1 MALIKNNL
9 WKLFCFL
16 LLGGLV
22 LLSVLLAYEW
32 RNIEKEYRTSSQN
45 RVEFS
50 AQALKSTLRNK
61 ELMLDLIGRDIL
73 SNNNLTEKTSTI
85 KLLDN
90 ILLENPVLLGFG
102 LFNPQGEI
110 IYYSSNLNAS
120 TMINLKENEKTRQSF
135 SQTLSSDKM
144 VLGQTYFNQSLQE
157 WVIPIRKSLRDKSGT
172 VIAVMTA
179 GMAVSRGAKYLNI
192 LQSNS
197 DDYIMLARE
206 VDGFIQYSSV
216 KDADIASYT
225 KTKIKQALGLSD
237 NALIKQT
244 GKDKEIFKSS
254 EEVFSIDT
262 HLGGKP
268 YLTSAKFDNR
278 YQLWT
283 LSNRAMQP
291 IKSVFYWKVCW
302 YSFIYLLICTLLYFG
317 FRFIARAEQ
326 KRIDELFY
334 LSRNDDLTKLPNRK
348 ALRDSFEAKK
358 VTSFSL
364 AIINITNLRSMN
376 NRFGM
381 EYGDKAI
388 KAYAAMLQA
397 TFAAPYLVFRNSG
410 NEFCIITPH
419 LSDEQ
424 NRHTFEQILA
434 SSIEQ
439 YETKNTERPLNMS
452 VGVANYPE
460 HGITKSKLV
469 RSAHLANQW
478 AKDTGQW
485 LCHYHAD
492 IKQAY
497 LRRLKVEERLNVAL
511 SEQSFSMVYQCQVNE
526 QGKIH
531 AMEALIRWHD
541 GELGMVSPAEFI
553 AIAEQSDLIFK
564 IGDFVLARSISE
576 FAKMQQHSDTPLE
589 LAINISVM
597 QFQSSAFITTLL
609 QSIEIHNVAPQSII
623 LEITESLF
631 MDNLEHVIDTINSLK
646 SRGIRFSMD
655 DFGTGYS
662 SLSLLRRLPIDELK
676 IDKSFVD
683 DILIDPKSNSM
694 VQSIIAIANS
704 HNLSVIAE
712 GVEEQAQFDMLVD
725 IGCKRFQGYY
735 FYKPVNATS
744 VIEYLQAN

>member
-61 ELMLDLIGRDIL
+61 ELMLDLIGRDIVT
-73 SNNNLTEKTSTI
+73 NNSSSTNTSIIKNLN
-85 KLLDN
+85 N
-90 ILLENPVLLGFG
+90 ILLENLVSTGFG
-102 LFNPQGEI
+102 LFNTHGQI
-110 IYYSSNLNAS
+110 LYFSSNLDAS
-120 TMINLKENEKTRQSF
+120 TIVNLKENERTRDNF
-135 SQTLSSDKM
+135 ARTLKSNKM
-144 VLGQTYFNQSLQE
+144 ILGKTYFNETLQE
-157 WVIPIRKSLRDKSGT
+157 WIIPIRKSLRNENGE
-172 VIAVMTA
+172 VIAVMTS
-179 GMAVSRGAKYLNI
+179 GMAISNGDKYLNI
-192 LQSNS
+192 LSSTQ
-197 DDYIMLARE
+197 DDYLLIIRE
-206 VDGFIQYSSV
+206 LDGYIQYSSN
-216 KDADIASYT
+216 KSADIASYT
-225 KTKIKQALGLSD
+225 RTQAKQFFGLLGDELVKQLGKTKQAL
-237 NALIKQT
+237 
-244 GKDKEIFKSS
+244 KSS
-254 EEVFSIDT
+254 EEVFSLITDIQ
-262 HLGGKP
+262 GKP
-268 YLTSAKFDNR
+268 YITSAKFDNR

-358 VTSFSL
+358 ETSFSL

-381 EYGDKAI
+381 EYSDKAI
-388 KAYAAMLQA
+388 KTYAAMLQA

-419 LSDEQ
+419 LLDEQ
-424 NRHTFEQILA
+424 NRHVFEQNLE
-434 SSIEQ
+434 SSIQ
-439 YETKNTERPLNMS
+439 HYEVNNSERPLNIS

-511 SEQSFSMVYQCQVNE
+511 SEQSFSMAYQCQVNE

-576 FAKMQQHSDTPLE
+576 FATMQQHSDTPLE

-597 QFQSSAFITTLL
+597 QFQSSAFIPKLL
-609 QSIEIHNVAPQSII
+609 QSIEAHNVAPRSII

-631 MDNLEHVIDTINSLK
+631 MDNLEHVIETILSLK

-683 DILIDPKSNSM
+683 DILIDPKSISM

-704 HNLSVIAE
+704 HNISVIAE

>member
-1 MALIKNNL
+1 M
-9 WKLFCFL
+9 
-16 LLGGLV
+16 
-22 LLSVLLAYEW
+22 AYEW

-45 RVEFS
+45 RVDFS

-73 SNNNLTEKTSTI
+73 SNNNLPEKTSTI

-120 TMINLKENEKTRQSF
+120 TMINLKKNEKTRQSF
-135 SQTLSSDKM
+135 AQTLSSDKM
-144 VLGQTYFNQSLQE
+144 VVGQTYFNQSLQE
-157 WVIPIRKSLRDKSGT
+157 WVIPIRKSLRDKSGS

-179 GMAVSRGAKYLNI
+179 GLAVSRGAKYLNI

-197 DDYIMLARE
+197 DDYIIIARE
-206 VDGFIQYSSV
+206 IDGFIQYTSV

-237 NALIKQT
+237 NSLIKQT

-254 EEVFSIDT
+254 GEVFSIDT
-262 HLGGKP
+262 HIGDKP
-268 YLTSAKFDNR
+268 YITSAKFDNR

-358 VTSFSL
+358 ETSFSL

-381 EYGDKAI
+381 EYSDKAI
-388 KAYAAMLQA
+388 KTYAAMLQA

-419 LSDEQ
+419 LLDEQ
-424 NRHTFEQILA
+424 NRHVFEQSLA
-434 SSIEQ
+434 SSIQ
-439 YETKNTERPLNMS
+439 HYEVNNSERLLNIS

-460 HGITKSKLV
+460 HGTNKSKLV

-485 LCHYHAD
+485 LCHYHAG

-511 SEQSFSMVYQCQVNE
+511 SEQSFSMAYQCQVNE

-541 GELGMVSPAEFI
+541 SELGMVSPAEFI

-564 IGDFVLARSISE
+564 IGDFVLSRSISE
-576 FAKMQQHSDTPLE
+576 FATMQQHNDTPLE

-597 QFQSSAFITTLL
+597 QFQSSAFIPKLL
-609 QSIEIHNVAPQSII
+609 QSIEAHNVAPRSII

-631 MDNLEHVIDTINSLK
+631 MDNLEHVIETILSLK

-683 DILIDPKSNSM
+683 DILIDPKSISM

-704 HNLSVIAE
+704 HNISVIAE

>member
-206 VDGFIQYSSV
+206 IDGFIQYSSV

-254 EEVFSIDT
+254 EEVFTIDT
-262 HLGGKP
+262 HVGGKP

-302 YSFIYLLICTLLYFG
+302 YFLIYLLICTLLYFG

-326 KRIDELFY
+326 KRVDELFY

-348 ALRDSFEAKK
+348 ALRDSFEEKK
-358 VTSFSL
+358 
-364 AIINITNLRSMN
+364 
-376 NRFGM
+376 
-381 EYGDKAI
+381 
-388 KAYAAMLQA
+388 
-397 TFAAPYLVFRNSG
+397 
-410 NEFCIITPH
+410 
-419 LSDEQ
+419 
-424 NRHTFEQILA
+424 RH
-434 SSIEQ
+434 
-439 YETKNTERPLNMS
+439 
-452 VGVANYPE
+452 
-460 HGITKSKLV
+460 
-469 RSAHLANQW
+469 
-478 AKDTGQW
+478 
-485 LCHYHAD
+485 
-492 IKQAY
+492 
-497 LRRLKVEERLNVAL
+497 
-511 SEQSFSMVYQCQVNE
+511 
-526 QGKIH
+526 
-531 AMEALIRWHD
+531 
-541 GELGMVSPAEFI
+541 
-553 AIAEQSDLIFK
+553 IF
-564 IGDFVLARSISE
+564 
-576 FAKMQQHSDTPLE
+576 
-589 LAINISVM
+589 
-597 QFQSSAFITTLL
+597 
-609 QSIEIHNVAPQSII
+609 
-623 LEITESLF
+623 
-631 MDNLEHVIDTINSLK
+631 
-646 SRGIRFSMD
+646 
-655 DFGTGYS
+655 
-662 SLSLLRRLPIDELK
+662 
-676 IDKSFVD
+676 
-683 DILIDPKSNSM
+683 
-694 VQSIIAIANS
+694 
-704 HNLSVIAE
+704 
-712 GVEEQAQFDMLVD
+712 
-725 IGCKRFQGYY
+725 
-735 FYKPVNATS
+735 
-744 VIEYLQAN
+744 

>member
-73 SNNNLTEKTSTI
+73 SNNNLPEKTSTI

-120 TMINLKENEKTRQSF
+120 TMINLKKNEKTRQSF
-135 SQTLSSDKM
+135 AQTLSSDKM
-144 VLGQTYFNQSLQE
+144 VVGQTYFNQSLHE
-157 WVIPIRKSLRDKSGT
+157 WVIPIRKSLRDKSGS

-179 GMAVSRGAKYLNI
+179 GLAVSRGAKYLNI

-197 DDYIMLARE
+197 DDYIIIARE
-206 VDGFIQYSSV
+206 IDGFIQYTSV

-237 NALIKQT
+237 NSLIKQT

-262 HLGGKP
+262 HIGDKP
-268 YLTSAKFDNR
+268 YITSAKFDNR

-358 VTSFSL
+358 ETSFSL

-381 EYGDKAI
+381 EYSDKAI
-388 KAYAAMLQA
+388 KTYAAMLQA

-419 LSDEQ
+419 LLDEQ
-424 NRHTFEQILA
+424 NRHVFEQSLE
-434 SSIEQ
+434 SSIQ
-439 YETKNTERPLNMS
+439 HYEVNNSERLLNIS

-460 HGITKSKLV
+460 HGTTKSKLV

-485 LCHYHAD
+485 LCHYHAG

-511 SEQSFSMVYQCQVNE
+511 SEQSFSIAYQCQVNE

-541 GELGMVSPAEFI
+541 SELGMVSPAEFI

-564 IGDFVLARSISE
+564 IGDFVLSRSISE
-576 FAKMQQHSDTPLE
+576 FATMQQHNDTPLE

-597 QFQSSAFITTLL
+597 QFQSSAFIPKLL
-609 QSIEIHNVAPQSII
+609 QSIEAYNVAPRSII

-631 MDNLEHVIDTINSLK
+631 MDNLEHVIETILSLK

-683 DILIDPKSNSM
+683 DILIDPKSISM

-704 HNLSVIAE
+704 HNISVIAE